1 MKYKILE
8 INKRHIDSI
17 NKDII
22 EAKIEDIAGNITMK
36 ASIWGD
42 FPNFDTLVVGS
53 EIEADMVV
61 KTKNGFENR
70 TLYPLK
76 ETNKAPTPEK
86 EITLSQLAF
95 SVQRIDLRIK
105 AVEDFIE
112 QYKNGKIPSDF
123 SAEKVDKRIAELKK
137 VDEINPEDIPF

>member
-8 INKRHIDSI
+8 ANKRHIDSI
-17 NKDII
+17 SKDVL
-22 EAKIEDIAGNITMK
+22 EVKIEDEVGNITIK

-53 EIEADMVV
+53 EVEADMVT

-76 ETNKAPTPEK
+76 TPGAVKVPSK

-95 SVQRIDLRIK
+95 SVEKLDIK
-105 AVEDFIE
+105 VKALEEFVE

-123 SAEKVDKRIAELKK
+123 SAEKVDKRIEELNK
-137 VDEINPEDIPF
+137 VEEINPEDIPF